1 MVDKHILNS
10 KDPLLFFTEMI
21 SKTAFLKVINTIV
34 ESLMRQPQTVVNN
47 RFTSI
52 YTLESR
58 PKQLD
63 FEINPSNVHRHIFE
77 AIKKLHESAIIF
89 SVDQVYIDHSK
100 YFPPKE
106 DYFKTFTDCRTCS
119 ITKRVYIS
127 FKLK

>member
-21 SKTAFLKVINTIV
+21 SKTTFLKVINTIV

-58 PKQLD
+58 PKKID
-63 FEINPSNVHRHIFE
+63 FEINPSNVHCHIFE
-77 AIKKLHESAIIF
+77 AIKKLYESAIIF
-89 SVDQVYIDHSK
+89 SVDQVYIDLSK
-100 YFPPKE
+100 YIPPKE
-106 DYFKTFTDCRTCS
+106 DYSRHLPIVAPVRSLSVFT
-119 ITKRVYIS
+119 Y
-127 FKLK
+127 LLN